1 MKKVIL
7 YTILVM
13 FYSNITFAEKV
24 ECELLS
30 PMQKAIYKAYCQ
42 AEAKKK
48 SASSSRT
55 SSSGTSSSGTIN
67 NIKEKT
73 GGILKKLKI
82 NTDSTLFKTGKYKK
96 KK

>member
-55 SSSGTSSSGTIN
+55 SSSGTVS

-82 NTDSTLFKTGKYKK
+82 NTDSTLFKTGKYKEK
-96 KK
+96 K

>member
-55 SSSGTSSSGTIN
+55 SSSGTIN

>member
-1 MKKVIL
+1 
-7 YTILVM
+7 M

-48 SASSSRT
+48 IA
-55 SSSGTSSSGTIN
+55 SSSGTSSSSTVS

-73 GGILKKLKI
+73 GGIFKKLKI
-82 NTDSTLFKTGKYKK
+82 NTDSTLFKTGKYNEKK
-96 KK
+96 

>member
-1 MKKVIL
+1 MKQIIL
-7 YTILVM
+7 SAILVL

-48 SASSSRT
+48 GNISTSTSNSSTVS
-55 SSSGTSSSGTIN
+55 

-73 GGILKKLKI
+73 GGLFKKLKV
-82 NTDSTLFKTGKYKK
+82 NTDSKLFKTGKYKEK
-96 KK
+96 K